1 MASRFSLSLHA
12 PPSLSSPY
20 TRLVTPAWKSRQ
32 CLQHPRALSSTPIY
46 LEDKATSKIPP
57 PPADFDDDPIP
68 LTTSPKKAPK
78 TVGFNQHLPLA
89 HELQGYLRSLMMQFR
104 APVRYAFAYGSGV
117 FSQGAAAARA
127 SGKKPMIDLMFGV
140 TYTQHW
146 HSLNLGQHRDHYSF
160 MGTLGSGAISY
171 VQDKMGA
178 GVYFNPYVDINGT
191 LVKYGV
197 TNIDTL
203 RRDLKTWDTLYLAGR
218 LQKPVQI
225 LRDDPTI
232 TLSYQ
237 ANLIAAT
244 RTALLML
251 PERFT
256 EYQLYSTITGIS
268 YLGDPRMSVG
278 AENPNKIDN
287 IVDNQLAHFRLLY
300 GKVIEQLPNL
310 SYEKGGGQEWSEP
323 AQQTWLVQDMSPSKR
338 ANMVRRLPTSFREKL
353 YFQYQRKFA
362 IPALE
367 FEKMVNLSE
376 DDERAAPKQGGEFE
390 KRIVE
395 GGTDEMADKV
405 KKVIK
410 STISWPS
417 TAQSLKGVLTAG
429 PVRSAKYL
437 TEKMGKWRR
446 GGKAKVEEQTK
457 EN

>member
-1 MASRFSLSLHA
+1 
-12 PPSLSSPY
+12 
-20 TRLVTPAWKSRQ
+20 
-32 CLQHPRALSSTPIY
+32 
-46 LEDKATSKIPP
+46 
-57 PPADFDDDPIP
+57 
-68 LTTSPKKAPK
+68 
-78 TVGFNQHLPLA
+78 
-89 HELQGYLRSLMMQFR
+89 
-104 APVRYAFAYGSGV
+104 
-117 FSQGAAAARA
+117 
-127 SGKKPMIDLMFGV
+127 
-140 TYTQHW
+140 
-146 HSLNLGQHRDHYSF
+146 
-160 MGTLGSGAISY
+160 
-171 VQDKMGA
+171 
-178 GVYFNPYVDINGT
+178 
-191 LVKYGV
+191 VKYGV

-203 RRDLKTWDTLYLAGR
+203 SRDLKTWDTLYLAGR

-225 LRDDPTI
+225 LRDDPSI

-310 SYEKGGGQEWSEP
+310 SYEKGGGQEWSDR

-376 DDERAAPKQGGEFE
+376 DDERVASKQGGEFE

-429 PVRSAKYL
+429 PVRGAKYL

-446 GGKAKVEEQTK
+446 GGKAKVEEKTK

>member
-1 MASRFSLSLHA
+1 M
-12 PPSLSSPY
+12 
-20 TRLVTPAWKSRQ
+20 
-32 CLQHPRALSSTPIY
+32 
-46 LEDKATSKIPP
+46 
-57 PPADFDDDPIP
+57 
-68 LTTSPKKAPK
+68 
-78 TVGFNQHLPLA
+78 
-89 HELQGYLRSLMMQFR
+89 
-104 APVRYAFAYGSGV
+104 
-117 FSQGAAAARA
+117 
-127 SGKKPMIDLMFGV
+127 
-140 TYTQHW
+140 
-146 HSLNLGQHRDHYSF
+146 
-160 MGTLGSGAISY
+160 
-171 VQDKMGA
+171 
-178 GVYFNPYVDINGT
+178 
-191 LVKYGV
+191 KYGV

-437 TEKMGKWRR
+437 TEKIDKWRR
-446 GGKAKVEEQTK
+446 GGKAKVEEETK